1 MNIPKEMKS
10 TYGEISAILT
20 DYCANYLS
28 KEYEE
33 LCLHALEKLCRKRPS
48 PLKSGRSNTWAAGI
62 IYAIGANN
70 FIFDKSQPIHMTAKE
85 LVAPL
90 GVAASTAS
98 AKASAIKKMLKI
110 NYFQQEWCLPSSME
124 DNPMVWMVTV
134 NGLPIDARMLSAE
147 LQEIC
152 YEKGLIPYVPAYKD
166 RDR

>member
-1 MNIPKEMKS
+1 MNIPKEMES
-10 TYGEISAILT
+10 TYKIISAILI
-20 DYCANYLS
+20 DYCTNYLS

-85 LVAPL
+85 LTAPL
-90 GVAASTAS
+90 NVAASTAS
-98 AKASAIKKMLKI
+98 TKASTIKKMLKI
-110 NYFQQEWCLPSSME
+110 DYFQQEWCLPSSIA
-124 DNPMVWMVTV
+124 DNPMIWMVMI
-134 NGLPIDARMLSAE
+134 NGLPLDARMLPVD

-152 YEKGLIPYVPAYKD
+152 YKKGLIPYIPAYKD
-166 RDR
+166 SDG